1 MDDTKIKEI
10 ARKRSHLEL
19 AKSREKEARE
29 RLNRKIESLLESDA
43 LKTSVEQST
52 ELRQQLANLEA
63 TYRGECVE
71 AYQAGEGK
79 QYPGLTVT
87 EKNDY
92 DYNEADAI
100 DWAIE
105 KDHPNLLKLNK
116 REFNKVAKGP
126 LCPEFVTKAIQVGTR
141 LATNLSE
148 FLS

>member
-1 MDDTKIKEI
+1 MDDTKIKAI
-10 ARKRSHLEL
+10 ANKRAEYQSVTDEF
-19 AKSREKEARE
+19 
-29 RLNRKIESLLESDA
+29 SDA
-43 LKTSVEQST
+43 MQAFDDASVKIPEAKALKAVGETRNAIKD
-52 ELRQQLANLEA
+52 ELDRLEFD
-63 TYRGECVE
+63 YRNECVE
-71 AYQAGEGK
+71 AYQATGDK